1 MDFRLLGPLEVVERD
16 RPLALG
22 GAKQRALL
30 AVLLLHAND
39 VVSTERIIDLLW
51 GESPPSTVAKSVQTY
66 VSRLRKELGT
76 GRLLTRTPG
85 YVLRVDPSELDL
97 ARFER
102 LVAQARGTDRESAA
116 RLLNEALALWRGP
129 ALADLAYEPFARA
142 EIVRLEELRLAA
154 VEQRIDSEL
163 AAGRHGEVAGELEAL
178 VLAHPLRERLRGQL
192 MLCLYRAGRQ
202 AEALEAF
209 RSARAVLVEELGIE
223 PGRSLRELHEAI
235 LAQDPRLD
243 LPADAPVDRTP
254 RGAFVGRERELG
266 ELVRGVEDAFA
277 GRGSLFLLVGEPG
290 VGKSRLAE
298 ELTARARARGARVLV
313 GRCWEAGGAPAYWP
327 WVQSLRPYLREADAE
342 VIRSQLG
349 QGAVDV
355 ARLHP
360 ELRER
365 LGDLAPAP
373 AIESEGARFRL
384 FDSLTAFIKRMA
396 AAQPLVV
403 MLDDLHAADEP
414 SLLLLRFVARELG
427 DSRLMVVGAYRDV
440 DPTLTEPLTTTVT
453 ELAREPVTRTLALSG
468 LAASDVV
475 RFIEA
480 AAPGAPAA
488 ELGPSLHA
496 ETEGNPLFVGEIV
509 RLLATEQRLREPG
522 TGPLAVPQS
531 VREVIG
537 RRLRYLSS
545 ECDRLLTVASV
556 MGREFDIDS
565 LTAVIGLD
573 RDAVLEL
580 LDEAIDTR
588 VVSEV
593 SGAIGRLRF
602 AHALIRDAAYH
613 RLTSGR
619 RARVHRQVGEAL
631 ESLYASDLD
640 AHLAELAHHFFES
653 AAGDGRGKAVDYAR
667 RAGARAVGLL
677 AFEEAARLYQMALA
691 ALGADGTAR
700 VRCEL
705 LLALGNAQSRSGDA
719 QAAKATFLRAAEV
732 ARTADL
738 PELVA
743 RAAAGYGGRFLWTH
757 AVADERI
764 VPLLEDAL
772 SGLGEEHA
780 LLRVQLLSRLAAAL
794 RHSPSRER
802 REDICS
808 EALRL
813 ARRIGDPL
821 TLANAL
827 AATAAASLA
836 PHTAP
841 ARLDEAE
848 EIVSAAARAG
858 DQERLF
864 DGHEHWFWAA
874 WELGDPA
881 LRAAELAAMVRLANE
896 LRQPAQLWTVAAA
909 ETTLA
914 LSHGRFAEAAE
925 QIEQAAAIGGRAVA
939 WNALATRRIQLFMLR
954 REQATL
960 AGFEREIEDYPH
972 EFPSPLMHG
981 AILAHVYAQLQRAGD
996 AEALVREL
1004 TARDLA
1010 NWHVDEEW
1018 LVSVCLL
1025 AETCALLD
1033 DTEAAGPLY
1042 ELLLPYGSQNAVA
1055 LPELAL
1061 DSVSRPLG
1069 ILANLQGRFHEA
1081 TEHFQQALPMNQRMG
1096 ARPFVARTH
1105 EDHARMLLR
1114 RNARGDRTHA
1124 EELLAR
1130 ARAIYRELGMQEAA
1144 KNTAA
1149 PTI

>member
-39 VVSTERIIDLLW
+39 VVSTERIVDLLW

-102 LVAQARGTDRESAA
+102 LVAQARGTDPESAA
-116 RLLNEALALWRGP
+116 QLLNEALALWRGP
-129 ALADLAYEPFARA
+129 PLADLAYEPFAQA
-142 EIVRLEELRLAA
+142 AVVRLEELRLAA
-154 VEQRIDSEL
+154 VEQRFDAEL
-163 AAGRHGEVAGELEAL
+163 AAGRHAEVAGALEAF
-178 VLAHPLRERLRGQL
+178 VQEHPLRERLRGQL

-202 AEALEAF
+202 ADALEAF

-223 PGRSLRELHEAI
+223 PGRTLCQLHEAI
-235 LAQDPRLD
+235 LSQDPRLD
-243 LPADAPVDRTP
+243 LPADAPVDRAP

-266 ELVRGVEDAFA
+266 ELVRGVDDAFA
-277 GRGSLFLLVGEPG
+277 GRGSLFLLAGEPG

-298 ELTARARARGARVLV
+298 ELVARARARGARVLV

-327 WVQSLRPYLREADAE
+327 WVQSLRPYLRDADAE
-342 VIRSQLG
+342 ILRSQLR

-403 MLDDLHAADEP
+403 VLDDLHAADEP

-427 DSRLMVVGAYRDV
+427 DSRLVIIGAYRDL
-440 DPTLTEPLTTTVT
+440 DPTLADPLKTTVT
-453 ELAREPVTRTLALSG
+453 ELAREPVTRSLALAG
-468 LAASDVV
+468 LAATDVV
-475 RFIEA
+475 RFIEL

-496 ETEGNPLFVGEIV
+496 ETEGNPLFVGEIM
-509 RLLATEQRLREPG
+509 RLLATEQRLRDPG
-522 TGPLAVPQS
+522 TGPLAIPQS

-537 RRLRYLSS
+537 RRLRHLSS

-556 MGREFDIDS
+556 MGREFDIDP
-565 LTAVIGLD
+565 LAAVIGLD

-580 LDEAIDTR
+580 LDEAIEAR

-593 SGAIGRLRF
+593 PGAIGRVRF

-613 RLTSGR
+613 SLPSGR
-619 RARVHRQVGEAL
+619 RARLHRQVGEVL
-631 ESLYASDLD
+631 ESLYASDLES
-640 AHLAELAHHFFES
+640 HLAELAHHFFES
-653 AAGDGRGKAVDYAR
+653 AAADGRGKAVDYAR

-677 AFEEAARLYQMALA
+677 AFEEAVRLYQMALA
-691 ALGADGTAR
+691 ALGADGAR

-719 QAAKATFLRAAEV
+719 QAAKATFLRAAELGR
-732 ARTADL
+732 AADL

-802 REDICS
+802 REGICS
-808 EALRL
+808 EALQL

-841 ARLDEAE
+841 ARLAEAE

-874 WELGDPA
+874 WELGDPDR
-881 LRAAELAAMVRLANE
+881 RAAELAAMARLANE

-909 ETTLA
+909 ESTLA
-914 LSHGRFAEAAE
+914 LSRGRFAEAAE
-925 QIEQAAAIGGRAVA
+925 QIEQAAAIGGRAMA
-939 WNALATRRIQLFMLR
+939 WSALATRRIQLFMLR

-960 AGFEREIEDYPH
+960 SGYESEIEDYPH

-981 AILAHVYAQLQRAGD
+981 AILAHVYAHLQRA
-996 AEALVREL
+996 AEAETLVHEL
-1004 TARDLA
+1004 TARDLS

-1018 LVSVCLL
+1018 LVSICLL

-1055 LPELAL
+1055 LPEVAL

-1069 ILANLQGRFHEA
+1069 TLASLQDRFVEA
-1081 TEHFQQALPMNQRMG
+1081 TEHFQQALPMNHRMG

-1114 RNARGDRTHA
+1114 RNAHGDRTHA

-1149 PTI
+1149 PAI